1 MAGPIQP
8 DTASARLR
16 SPRVSGVGSDQL
28 RRHNLSAILTL
39 LHHDGSQPRSMLT
52 AQTGLNRSTVAAL
65 VGELVERGLVYE
77 TEPDPTRQVG
87 RPSPTVNADERNV
100 AIAIN
105 PEIDAITIGVVALG
119 GHVTKRIRYETD
131 RPPTAREAVNISTA
145 VIEGFT
151 DELLE
156 RGRIT
161 GIGVAVPGLV
171 RADDGLVKLAPHLHW
186 VDEPVAAMLAEAT
199 GFDVYVGNDASLGAM
214 VEHIFG
220 AGRGLGD
227 IMYLNGGP
235 SGIGG
240 GVIANGALLGG
251 MSGYAGEFG
260 HTRDIG
266 SDESN
271 PPSSTLESL
280 VNRSDLLA
288 ALGITA
294 ASPDE
299 LELVLLDSTDP
310 AVTDL
315 VHRQLRYLGSALGDS
330 INILNPQRVVLGGFL
345 ATILQKDPD
354 YLAERVAAHALAAAY
369 EDVTI
374 TRAGLGS
381 DLLMIGAAELTFA
394 ALLADPTAYGGTA
407 DASRVTRPA

>member
-1 MAGPIQP
+1 MAGLIRP
-8 DTASARLR
+8 DAPATLR

-39 LHHDGSQPRSMLT
+39 LHHDGSQPRSALT

-65 VGELVERGLVYE
+65 VTELVERGLVYE
-77 TEPDPTRQVG
+77 SDPDPTRQVG

-100 AIAIN
+100 GIAIN
-105 PEIDAITIGVVALG
+105 PEVDAITIGVVALG

-131 RPPTAREAVNISTA
+131 HAPTAREAVNISAA

-151 DELLE
+151 DELEE

-171 RADDGLVKLAPHLHW
+171 RADDGLVKLAPHLEW

-220 AGRGLGD
+220 AGRGLD
-227 IMYLNGGP
+227 DLIYLNGGP

-240 GVIANGALLGG
+240 GVIANGALLSGTT
-251 MSGYAGEFG
+251 GYAGEFG
-260 HTRDIG
+260 HTRGIG
-266 SDESN
+266 SADDEGGS
-271 PPSSTLESL
+271 PTPTLESL

-288 ALGITA
+288 ALGLTA
-294 ASPDE
+294 ASADE
-299 LELVLLDSTDP
+299 LEALLLDSADP
-310 AVTDL
+310 AVTEL
-315 VHRQLRYLGSALGDS
+315 VRRQLRYIGSALGDS
-330 INILNPQRVVLGGFL
+330 INILNPQLVVLGGFL
-345 ATILQKDPD
+345 GSILQKDPE
-354 YLAERVAAHALAAAY
+354 YLRAQVGAHSLAAAH
-369 EDVTI
+369 DAVGI
-374 TRAGLGS
+374 ARAGLGS

-394 ALLADPTAYGGTA
+394 ALLADPTGYGRAA
-407 DASRVTRPA
+407 DSIASSVR

>member
-1 MAGPIQP
+1 MAGPIRP
-8 DTASARLR
+8 GAAPAKLR

-52 AQTGLNRSTVAAL
+52 SQTGLNRSTVAAL

-77 TEPDPTRQVG
+77 TEPDPTRLVG

-105 PEIDAITIGVVALG
+105 PEVDAITIGVVALG
-119 GHVTKRIRYETD
+119 GRVTKRIRYETD
-131 RPPTAREAVNISTA
+131 RPPTAREAVTICTT
-145 VIEGFT
+145 VIEGFS
-151 DELLE
+151 DELRE

-171 RADDGLVKLAPHLHW
+171 RADDGLVKLAPHLDW

-199 GFDVYVGNDASLGAM
+199 GFDVRVGNDASLGAM

-260 HTRDIG
+260 HTRGIG
-266 SDESN
+266 DAESDT
-271 PPSSTLESL
+271 PGPTLESL

-299 LELVLLDSTDP
+299 LEMLLLESSDP
-310 AVTDL
+310 AVTEI
-315 VHRQLRYLGSALGDS
+315 VRRQLRYLGSALGDS

-345 ATILQKDPD
+345 STILQKDPE
-354 YLAERVAAHALAAAY
+354 YLDERVEAHALAAPY

-374 TRAGLGS
+374 TSAGLGS

-394 ALLADPTAYGGTA
+394 ALLADPTGFGG
-407 DASRVTRPA
+407 ASG

>member
-1 MAGPIQP
+1 
-8 DTASARLR
+8 
-16 SPRVSGVGSDQL
+16 
-28 RRHNLSAILTL
+28 
-39 LHHDGSQPRSMLT
+39 
-52 AQTGLNRSTVAAL
+52 
-65 VGELVERGLVYE
+65 
-77 TEPDPTRQVG
+77 
-87 RPSPTVNADERNV
+87 
-100 AIAIN
+100 
-105 PEIDAITIGVVALG
+105 
-119 GHVTKRIRYETD
+119 
-131 RPPTAREAVNISTA
+131 
-145 VIEGFT
+145 
-151 DELLE
+151 
-156 RGRIT
+156 
-161 GIGVAVPGLV
+161 
-171 RADDGLVKLAPHLHW
+171 
-186 VDEPVAAMLAEAT
+186 
-199 GFDVYVGNDASLGAM
+199 M

-251 MSGYAGEFG
+251 RSGYAGEFG

-266 SDESN
+266 GAESA
-271 PPSSTLESL
+271 PPSPTLESL

-294 ASPDE
+294 ASADE
-299 LELVLLDSTDP
+299 LEMLLLESRDP
-310 AVTDL
+310 AVTEL

-345 ATILQKDPD
+345 ATILQKDPE
-354 YLAERVAAHALAAAY
+354 YLDERVAAHALAAAY

-394 ALLADPTAYGGTA
+394 ALLADPTAYGAPA
-407 DASRVTRPA
+407 DASA

>member
-1 MAGPIQP
+1 MAGLNAPAATP
-8 DTASARLR
+8 AKLAA
-16 SPRVSGVGSDQL
+16 PRVSGVGTDQL

-65 VGELVERGLVYE
+65 EGELVERGLVYE

-100 AIAIN
+100 GIAVN
-105 PEIDAITIGVVALG
+105 PEVDAITIGVVALG
-119 GHVTKRIRYETD
+119 GRVTKRIRYETD
-131 RPPTAREAVNISTA
+131 RPPTAREAVNISAA

-151 DELLE
+151 DELEE

-171 RADDGLVKLAPHLHW
+171 RAGDGLVRLAPHLDW

-199 GFDVYVGNDASLGAM
+199 GYDVFVGNDASLGAM

-220 AGRGLGD
+220 AGRGLD
-227 IMYLNGGP
+227 DLIYLNGGP

-251 MSGYAGEFG
+251 VSGYAGEFG
-260 HTRDIG
+260 HTRGFGGDDTD
-266 SDESN
+266 SDA
-271 PPSSTLESL
+271 PSPTLESR
-280 VNRSDLLA
+280 VNRADLLA
-288 ALGITA
+288 ALGIGA
-294 ASPDE
+294 ASADE
-299 LELVLLDSTDP
+299 FESLLLDSSD
-310 AVTDL
+310 AGVLEL
-315 VHRQLRYLGSALGDS
+315 VHRQLRYLGTALGDS
-330 INILNPQRVVLGGFL
+330 INILNPRRVVLGGFL
-345 ATILQKDPD
+345 GSILQKDPD
-354 YLAERVAAHALAAAY
+354 YLGERVAAQSLATAY

-394 ALLADPTAYGGTA
+394 ALLADPTGYGGAASATA
-407 DASRVTRPA
+407 

>member
-1 MAGPIQP
+1 MAGPIRP
-8 DTASARLR
+8 DAAAARLG
-16 SPRVSGVGSDQL
+16 SPRVSGVGSDQV

-65 VGELVERGLVYE
+65 VGELVELGLVYE

-105 PEIDAITIGVVALG
+105 PEVDAITIGVVALG
-119 GHVTKRIRYETD
+119 GQVTKRIRHEVD

-145 VIEGFT
+145 IIEGFT

-171 RADDGLVKLAPHLHW
+171 RADDGLVKLAPHLDW
-186 VDEPVAAMLAEAT
+186 VDEPVATMLSEAT
-199 GFDVYVGNDASLGAM
+199 GFAVYVGNDASLGAM

-227 IMYLNGGP
+227 IIYLNGGP

-260 HTRDIG
+260 NTRDIG
-266 SDESN
+266 GPESG
-271 PPSSTLESL
+271 PPSPTLESL
-280 VNRSDLLA
+280 VNRSDLLT

-294 ASPDE
+294 ASADE
-299 LELVLLDSTDP
+299 LEMLLLESTDP
-310 AVTDL
+310 AVTEI
-315 VHRQLRYLGSALGDS
+315 VRRQLRYLGSALGDS
-330 INILNPQRVVLGGFL
+330 INILNPQRIVLGGFL
-345 ATILQKDPD
+345 GTILQKDPE
-354 YLAERVAAHALAAAY
+354 YLAARVAAHALAASN
-369 EDVTI
+369 EEVTI

-394 ALLADPTAYGGTA
+394 ALLADPSAYGGTA
-407 DASRVTRPA
+407 DASA